1 MGESVGGM
9 LRPQAPPSLHQPLG
23 QLSRH
28 RHTDLFIHMQAEPS
42 PGLVCE
48 QVSLGTESQDM
59 EGRSSRSGKRGGSR
73 EQGASALSR
82 AG

>member
-48 QVSLGTESQDM
+48 QVSLGTESQD
-59 EGRSSRSGKRGGSR
+59 RSGKRGGSR